1 MPVQALCRAA
11 CMLCTRTNNVTCAH
25 YYRDPCAARVPQRGG
40 LSGCVCAPH
49 AQALYC
55 AVWFLVYVDQGL
67 LSSNGVTGTASTD
80 PGDTGADAQ
89 MEGGLQASEPHCY

>member
-1 MPVQALCRAA
+1 MNPTAGGSQTA
-11 CMLCTRTNNVTCAH
+11 CVR
-25 YYRDPCAARVPQRGG
+25 P
-40 LSGCVCAPH
+40 

-80 PGDTGADAQ
+80 PGDTSADAQ
-89 MEGGLQASEPHCY
+89 TEGGLQASTPSLTFLQCTETFISKLLLLCHCYP